1 MKKGKIVL
9 TGLAVLVLLLVIV
22 NILLMAGNQS
32 LQLSV
37 NERQQ
42 YIAETIQLEALNRQV
57 IGVLAE
63 MALPMAK
70 TPKPTRPAT
79 PNVNSQAP
87 RCVSSSNHTLSRRR
101 YVPGS
106 SGPK

>member
-1 MKKGKIVL
+1 MKKGKIIL

-63 MALPMAK
+63 MALKTNDGQLKELLAGVGVNLSPSPSQPPVAK
-70 TPKPTRPAT
+70 SK
-79 PNVNSQAP
+79 
-87 RCVSSSNHTLSRRR
+87 
-101 YVPGS
+101 
-106 SGPK
+106 

>member
-63 MALPMAK
+63 MALK
-70 TPKPTRPAT
+70 TNDGQLKELLAGVGVNLSPTPAE
-79 PNVNSQAP
+79 P
-87 RCVSSSNHTLSRRR
+87 
-101 YVPGS
+101 PGS
-106 SGPK
+106 KSK

>member
-1 MKKGKIVL
+1 MNKGKIVL

-22 NILLMAGNQS
+22 NILLLAGNQS
-32 LQLSV
+32 LQMSV

-63 MALPMAK
+63 LALK
-70 TPKPTRPAT
+70 TNDGQLKELLAEVGINLSP
-79 PNVNSQAP
+79 
-87 RCVSSSNHTLSRRR
+87 TLSQ
-101 YVPGS
+101 PPAAKS
-106 SGPK
+106 K

>member
-22 NILLMAGNQS
+22 DILLMAGNQS

-37 NERQQ
+37 SERQQ

-63 MALPMAK
+63 MALKTNDGQLKELLAGVGVNLSPTPSQPPAAK
-70 TPKPTRPAT
+70 SK
-79 PNVNSQAP
+79 
-87 RCVSSSNHTLSRRR
+87 
-101 YVPGS
+101 
-106 SGPK
+106 

>member
-22 NILLMAGNQS
+22 NILLLAGNQS
-32 LQLSV
+32 LQMSV

-63 MALPMAK
+63 MALKTNDGQLKELLAGVGVNLSPTPSQPPAAK
-70 TPKPTRPAT
+70 SK
-79 PNVNSQAP
+79 
-87 RCVSSSNHTLSRRR
+87 
-101 YVPGS
+101 
-106 SGPK
+106 

>member
-63 MALPMAK
+63 MALKTNDGQLKELLAGVGINLSPAATQPSGAK
-70 TPKPTRPAT
+70 SK
-79 PNVNSQAP
+79 
-87 RCVSSSNHTLSRRR
+87 
-101 YVPGS
+101 
-106 SGPK
+106 

>member
-1 MKKGKIVL
+1 MKKGKILL

-63 MALPMAK
+63 MALK
-70 TPKPTRPAT
+70 TNDGQLKELLAGVGINLSTAPAQ
-79 PNVNSQAP
+79 P
-87 RCVSSSNHTLSRRR
+87 
-101 YVPGS
+101 PGTKS
-106 SGPK
+106 K

>member
-1 MKKGKIVL
+1 MKKGKLVL
-9 TGLAVLVLLLVIV
+9 TGLAVVVLLLVIV

-37 NERQQ
+37 SERQQ

-63 MALPMAK
+63 MALKTNDGQLKELLAGVGLNLSPTPSPAPGAK
-70 TPKPTRPAT
+70 
-79 PNVNSQAP
+79 
-87 RCVSSSNHTLSRRR
+87 SN
-101 YVPGS
+101 
-106 SGPK
+106 

>member
-1 MKKGKIVL
+1 MKKGNIVL

-22 NILLMAGNQS
+22 DILLLAGNQS
-32 LQLSV
+32 LQMSV

-63 MALPMAK
+63 MALKTNDGQLKELLAEVGINLSPTPSQPPAAK
-70 TPKPTRPAT
+70 SK
-79 PNVNSQAP
+79 
-87 RCVSSSNHTLSRRR
+87 
-101 YVPGS
+101 
-106 SGPK
+106 

>member
-1 MKKGKIVL
+1 MKKGKIIL

-63 MALPMAK
+63 MALKTNDGQLKELLAGVGVNLSPSPSQPPAAK
-70 TPKPTRPAT
+70 SK
-79 PNVNSQAP
+79 
-87 RCVSSSNHTLSRRR
+87 
-101 YVPGS
+101 
-106 SGPK
+106 

>member
-9 TGLAVLVLLLVIV
+9 TALAVLVLLLVIV

-63 MALPMAK
+63 MALK
-70 TPKPTRPAT
+70 TNDGQLKELLAGVGINLSP
-79 PNVNSQAP
+79 
-87 RCVSSSNHTLSRRR
+87 TLSQ
-101 YVPGS
+101 PPDAKS
-106 SGPK
+106 K